1 MMYRETTLCDMQE
14 ILSGSGWLWNTELVL
29 RTRMYC
35 LQWLIPVLLL
45 PKPVNPAFLY
55 NHAMFVILYLV
66 GFVLER
72 RPCAI
77 CSLVFAAAV
86 FLICYS
92 WSSHCVVWPCE
103 PLEVSSTISN
113 HWRGI
118 ANCSEHSVAYILFLY
133 SKKCLNIIHTVCYYC
148 WIYLLWKLVHRSMA
162 ACIWYRVHFTL
173 N

>member
-1 MMYRETTLCDMQE
+1 
-14 ILSGSGWLWNTELVL
+14 
-29 RTRMYC
+29 MYC

-55 NHAMFVILYLV
+55 NHAMFVILYLL

-92 WSSHCVVWPCE
+92 WSSHCIVWPCE
-103 PLEVSSTISN
+103 PSEVSSPISG
-113 HWRGI
+113 HW
-118 ANCSEHSVAYILFLY
+118 CSITDDICKHTKLLVVKECLNMQLRWCYCYWLCSDVVYYDVRFMNACPRTTLCL
-133 SKKCLNIIHTVCYYC
+133 SKKRPRTFFTVTRAG
-148 WIYLLWKLVHRSMA
+148 IVG
-162 ACIWYRVHFTL
+162 F
-173 N
+173 

>member
-1 MMYRETTLCDMQE
+1 MCRVQET
-14 ILSGSGWLWNTELVL
+14 ILNQPTCNAELVL
-29 RTRMYC
+29 CTRMYC

-55 NHAMFVILYLV
+55 NHAMFVILYLL

-103 PLEVSSTISN
+103 TSEVS
-113 HWRGI
+113 
-118 ANCSEHSVAYILFLY
+118 AP
-133 SKKCLNIIHTVCYYC
+133 
-148 WIYLLWKLVHRSMA
+148 M
-162 ACIWYRVHFTL
+162 
-173 N
+173 

>member
-1 MMYRETTLCDMQE
+1 MCVWCAGNGVLKLLVQN
-14 ILSGSGWLWNTELVL
+14 SELVQC
-29 RTRMYC
+29 TRMYC

-55 NHAMFVILYLV
+55 NHAMFVILYLL

-92 WSSHCVVWPCE
+92 WSSHCIVWPCE
-103 PLEVSSTISN
+103 PSEVSSHVSS
-113 HWRGI
+113 HW
-118 ANCSEHSVAYILFLY
+118 CSITDNVCKHINFLVVIK
-133 SKKCLNIIHTVCYYC
+133 SAWTCSRTTAVGLCSL
-148 WIYLLWKLVHRSMA
+148 YLLFQIECLPINCVASFV
-162 ACIWYRVHFTL
+162 YV
-173 N
+173 

>member
-1 MMYRETTLCDMQE
+1 MCRK
-14 ILSGSGWLWNTELVL
+14 LSWTCQLQNTELVL
-29 RTRMYC
+29 CTRMYC

-55 NHAMFVILYLV
+55 NHAMFVILYLL

-92 WSSHCVVWPCE
+92 WSSHCIVWPCE
-103 PLEVSSTISN
+103 PSEVSSPAIG
-113 HWRGI
+113 HW
-118 ANCSEHSVAYILFLY
+118 CSITDNIYEHTNNLWVVKRVPEHAAGTMLPLLTLFIVSSVVRWMLAHELCIICY
-133 SKKCLNIIHTVCYYC
+133 SFV
-148 WIYLLWKLVHRSMA
+148 V
-162 ACIWYRVHFTL
+162 F
-173 N
+173 

>member
-1 MMYRETTLCDMQE
+1 MCRVQET
-14 ILSGSGWLWNTELVL
+14 ILNQPTCNAELVL
-29 RTRMYC
+29 CTRMYC

-55 NHAMFVILYLV
+55 NHAMFVILYLL

-103 PLEVSSTISN
+103 TSEVSAPMTD
-113 HWRGI
+113 H
-118 ANCSEHSVAYILFLY
+118 
-133 SKKCLNIIHTVCYYC
+133 
-148 WIYLLWKLVHRSMA
+148 
-162 ACIWYRVHFTL
+162 
-173 N
+173 